1 MKIKESCKTFIS
13 LLPAYCFVCLIIVFE
28 MSEPNLMI
36 PVSYRQAIIQKFI
49 SLFTYQYIRTIK
61 SLFELVNGKDIY

>member
-1 MKIKESCKTFIS
+1 
-13 LLPAYCFVCLIIVFE
+13 

-49 SLFTYQYIRTIK
+49 SLFAYQYIRTIK